1 MNWVLTQFFSLPRGC
16 LKSETEYIMYLFN
29 LKYNTPFI
37 SSAATVHKARK
48 LNIVPSNKWNWEKVW
63 ITFYV
68 SLAIFIFIEDFQL
81 VSNGQFVFAVWAVRE
96 MFSNLYQSFSP
107 YIFGNQIKT
116 IKLNLEGYDCH

>member
-1 MNWVLTQFFSLPRGC
+1 
-16 LKSETEYIMYLFN
+16 MYLFN

-48 LNIVPSNKWNWEKVW
+48 LNIVPSNKWNWEKFW

-68 SLAIFIFIEDFQL
+68 SLASSSLIEDPL
-81 VSNGQFVFAVWAVRE
+81 VSN
-96 MFSNLYQSFSP
+96 FSA
-107 YIFGNQIKT
+107 YIFDNQIKT